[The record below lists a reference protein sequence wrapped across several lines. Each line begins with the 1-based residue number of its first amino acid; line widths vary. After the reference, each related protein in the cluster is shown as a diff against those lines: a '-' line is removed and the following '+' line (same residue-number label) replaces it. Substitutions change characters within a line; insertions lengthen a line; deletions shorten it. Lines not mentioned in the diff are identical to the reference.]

1 MVYSN
6 KVRLDVL
13 CDVQT
18 GYTARTAL
26 RPAEGGLR
34 AVQLSD
40 LQGEADFDPE
50 AARTYPLDPSLE
62 RYKVNPG
69 DVLFRSRGD
78 RNTAVVVDPE
88 AQQTAIAILPIII
101 LRPNRSMVEPRYLAW
116 SINQTPSQKYFD
128 SCARGTSMRM
138 IPKASIDALEIELPD
153 LATQRLIVELD
164 ALAQREHA
172 LAQALA
178 DKKLDLTRFAL
189 LAQVRKA
196 QTHKGTKR

>member
-1 MVYSN
+1 MVYSQ
-6 KVRLDVL
+6 KKRLDAL

-26 RPAEGGLR
+26 RPADGGLR

-40 LQGEADFDPE
+40 LHGEADFNPQL
-50 AARTYPLDPSLE
+50 ARTYPLDPSLE
-62 RYKVNPG
+62 RYKVGPG

-78 RNTAVVVDPE
+78 RNTAVVVDPK

-101 LRPNRSMVEPRYLAW
+101 LRPIRSLVEPRYLAW
-116 SINQTPSQKYFD
+116 FINQPSSQKYFD

-153 LATQRLIVELD
+153 LATQRRIVAID
-164 ALAQREHA
+164 ALALREHA
-172 LAQALA
+172 LAQRLA
-178 DKKLDLTRFAL
+178 DKKMELTRFAL
-189 LAQVRKA
+189 LAQARKA
-196 QTHKGTKR
+196 QPHKGRKQ